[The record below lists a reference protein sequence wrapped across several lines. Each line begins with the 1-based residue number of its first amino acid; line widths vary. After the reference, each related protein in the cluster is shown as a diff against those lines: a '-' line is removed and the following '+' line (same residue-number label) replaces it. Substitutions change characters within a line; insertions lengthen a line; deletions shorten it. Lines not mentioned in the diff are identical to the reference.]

1 MPTITHAEAIARAR
15 KIGEVCKANAVATE
29 KLRHLPPENVQ
40 AMVESDLIGL
50 IIPKDR
56 GGYGIDSWMMIADVV
71 TEVGRHCGASG
82 WCFDLLMQHHW
93 VFGVFP
99 PECQDQVYKQ
109 DPRPKIG
116 TSFMPA
122 AKVTRARGGFR
133 VTGEWSFSSGIDHSN
148 WAILGGAVPA
158 ADGAGPPDVRFF
170 MFGPGEFKVKDNWY
184 AVGLKGSGS
193 NNVVVND
200 VFVREE
206 FTVRAAEFATGTAP
220 GTKTNKGVMFREPGY
235 VAFPFGIFCPL
246 IAIARGALDCFTD
259 FAKTRA
265 ESAVRDPMLQ
275 LLNTQRTIGE
285 AAAEIDAAYLLAK
298 DNDEKLMNGLPNKE
312 ADVQSIRRN
321 FTLASR
327 LAMRGVDRL
336 FEASGARG
344 VMESNPIQRFWRDVH
359 AAGNH
364 VAWGVDSGYVNAG
377 AFAMGMPP
385 VGAQGIPAPKA
396 GGH

>member
-1 MPTITHAEAIARAR
+1 MPTISHAEAIARAK
-15 KIGEVCKANAVATE
+15 KIGEVAKANAVATE

-40 AMVESDLIGL
+40 AMVDSDLIGL

-56 GGYGIDSWMMIADVV
+56 GGYGIDSWMTVVDVV

-82 WCFDLLMQHHW
+82 WCFDLLIQHHW
-93 VFGVFP
+93 VFGMFP
-99 PECQDQVYKQ
+99 GECQDQVYKA

-122 AKVTRARGGFR
+122 SKVTRAPGGYR
-133 VTGEWSFSSGIDHSN
+133 VTGDWSFSSGIDHSD

-158 ADGAGPPDVRFF
+158 ADGSGPPDVRFF
-170 MFGPGEFKVKDNWY
+170 MFAPGEFKPKDTWY

-206 FTVRAAEFATGTAP
+206 FTVRAADFGAGQTP
-220 GTKTNKGVMFREPGY
+220 GSKVNKGVMFKEPGY

-246 IAIARGALDCFTD
+246 MGIARGALDSFTD

-265 ESAVRDPMLQ
+265 ASAVRDPLLQ
-275 LLNTQRTIGE
+275 LLNTQRAIGE

-298 DNDEKLMNGLPNKE
+298 DNDEKLMAGLPNGE
-312 ADVQSIRRN
+312 ADMSAIRRN

-327 LAMRGVDRL
+327 LAIRGVDRL

-344 VMESNPIQRFWRDVH
+344 ILDSNPIQRFWRDVH

-364 VAWGVDSGYVNAG
+364 VAWGVETGYTNAG

-385 VGAQGIPAPKA
+385 AGATGIPAGR

>member
-1 MPTITHAEAIARAR
+1 MPTITHAEAISRAK
-15 KIGEVCKANAVATE
+15 KIGEVCKANAEATE
-29 KLRHLPPENVQ
+29 KLRHLPRENVE
-40 AMVESDLIGL
+40 AMVASDLIGL
-50 IIPKDR
+50 IIPQER
-56 GGYGIDSWMMIADVV
+56 GGYGIDSWMWIADTV

-93 VFGVFP
+93 VFGMFP
-99 PECQDQVYKQ
+99 GECQDQVYKQ

-116 TSFMPA
+116 TSFMPT
-122 AKVTRARGGFR
+122 AKVTRAPGGFR
-133 VTGEWSFSSGIDHSN
+133 VTGEWSFSSGIDHSD
-148 WAILGGAVPA
+148 WAILGGAVPPA
-158 ADGAGPPDVRFF
+158 EGAGPPDIRFF
-170 MFGPGEFKVKDNWY
+170 LFGPGEFKVKDNWY

-206 FTVRAAEFATGTAP
+206 FTVRAADFGAGKSP
-220 GTKTNKGVMFREPGY
+220 GSKVNKGVMFREPGY

-246 IAIARGALDCFTD
+246 IAIARGALDSFTA

-265 ESAVRDPMLQ
+265 ESAARDPMLQ

-298 DNDEKLMNGLPNKE
+298 DNDEKLRMGLPNGE
-312 ADVQSIRRN
+312 ADMSAIRRN

-336 FEASGARG
+336 FETSGARG
-344 VMESNPIQRFWRDVH
+344 ILDNNPIQRFWRDVH

-364 VAWGVDSGYVNAG
+364 VAWGVDTGYVNAG

-385 VGAQGIPAPKA
+385 VGSGEIRA
-396 GGH
+396 GGGH

>member
-1 MPTITHAEAIARAR
+1 MPTISHAEAIARAK

-93 VFGVFP
+93 VFGMFP
-99 PECQDQVYKQ
+99 GECQDQVYKQ
-109 DPRPKIG
+109 APRAKIG
-116 TSFMPA
+116 TSFMPGGKA
-122 AKVTRARGGFR
+122 TRAPGGFR
-133 VTGEWSFSSGIDHSN
+133 ISGEWSFSSGIDHSD
-148 WAILGGAVPA
+148 WAILGGLVPA
-158 ADGAGPPDVRFF
+158 ADGANPPDVRFF
-170 MFGPGEFKVKDNWY
+170 LFGPGEFKVKDNWY

-206 FTVRAAEFATGTAP
+206 FTVRAADFGAGNSP
-220 GTKTNKGVMFREPGY
+220 GSKVNKGVMFKEPGY

-265 ESAVRDPMLQ
+265 ASAVRDPLLQ
-275 LLNTQRTIGE
+275 LLGTQRAIGE

-298 DNDEKLMNGLPNKE
+298 DNDEKLIAGLPNGE
-312 ADVQSIRRN
+312 ADASAIRRN

-344 VMESNPIQRFWRDVH
+344 ILDGNPIQRFWRDVH

-364 VAWGVDSGYVNAG
+364 VAWGVDTGYVNAG
-377 AFAMGMPP
+377 AFAMGLPP
-385 VGAQGIPAPKA
+385 AGTQGIPAA
-396 GGH
+396 GRGGH